1 MLAFLADRDVLFIF
15 SLAFA
20 DRDVLFIFSLAFRTG
35 NVTHSVYFTR
45 IH

>member
-15 SLAFA
+15 SLAFW
-20 DRDVLFIFSLAFRTG
+20 TG